1 MAWRAARSLTW
12 AGDGN
17 KYEYGDVV
25 PVDVTD
31 PHLWWIM
38 RAGLFIVSETVDDLP
53 PGASPYSFDY
63 VIIASNNRIDRFLAS
78 KAAAASV
85 AVVEPEP
92 EPINLEPEPELVSV
106 GAVATETAPKPK
118 KPAAKKAAAKKTTKK
133 AATP

>member
-12 AGDGN
+12 AGDGK

-25 PVDVTD
+25 PVDVND

-38 RAGLFIVSETVDDLP
+38 RAGLVVVPETVADLP

-63 VIIASNNRIDRFLAS
+63 TIQATNNRIDRYLAQ
-78 KAAAASV
+78 KASLPKAKAKA
-85 AVVEPEP
+85 EPEVEP

-106 GAVATETAPKPK
+106 GAVTTAAPK
-118 KPAAKKAAAKKTTKK
+118 KPVAKATKKTTKK